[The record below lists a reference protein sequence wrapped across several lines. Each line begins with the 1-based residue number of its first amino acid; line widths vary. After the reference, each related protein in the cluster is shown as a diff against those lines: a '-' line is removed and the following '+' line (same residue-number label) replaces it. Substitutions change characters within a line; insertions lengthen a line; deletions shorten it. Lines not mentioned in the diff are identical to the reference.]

1 VVKRALGLIGVL
13 LVTSGLA
20 ACGSGGG
27 SIKVDAIFHQVGD
40 LPRFATVQSSDV
52 VIGSVRAINLDGYNA
67 RVTLRIDKGARIPR
81 NALALIRSTS
91 LLGEE
96 FVELRAPSNETPSP
110 QPLQNGDVIP
120 LDRTSRIPGLDDAL
134 ISLGRLLQGGTTADL
149 ATVIRSSSQ
158 ILKDKGTELGQ
169 IFSEL
174 RQITPVLANRA
185 PDLATAI
192 DNLNSA
198 ISAVAGSTDIVARAI
213 SSTADAT
220 EILAAQRADLDRL
233 VSSLDNASSVLAR
246 FTKATEPST
255 DRQVKDLT
263 LVLDKVMTAT
273 GDLDKALSSLARFTD
288 LWPRAFPGD
297 YLQLEVILS
306 LTNTGPPGTGSAAL
320 SPSAPAVAQA
330 PAASKQASKAST
342 LADLLWGPTR

>member
-1 VVKRALGLIGVL
+1 VKRALGLVGAL
-13 LVTSGLA
+13 LVASGLA

-40 LPRFATVQSSDV
+40 LPRFANVQSSDI
-52 VIGSVRAINLDGYNA
+52 VIGSVRGISLDGYNA
-67 RVTLRIDKGARIPR
+67 RVTLRVDKDARIPR

-96 FVELRAPSNETPSP
+96 FVELRTPANEPPSP
-110 QPLQNGDVIP
+110 QLLQNGDVIP
-120 LDRTSRIPGLDDAL
+120 LARTTRIPGLDDAL
-134 ISLGRLLQGGTTADL
+134 ISLGRLLEGGTTADL
-149 ATVIRSSSQ
+149 ATVIHSSAQ

-169 IFSEL
+169 IFTEL
-174 RQITPVLANRA
+174 RQITPVLAGRA

-198 ISAVAGSTDIVARAI
+198 ISTVAGSTDVVSRAI

-220 EILAAQRADLDRL
+220 EILAKQRTDLDRL
-233 VSSLDNASSVLAR
+233 VSSLNNASSVLAR
-246 FTKATEPST
+246 FTKATAPTT
-255 DRQVKDLT
+255 DRQIKDLT
-263 LVLDKVMTAT
+263 LVLDKVMTTT
-273 GDLDKALSSLARFTD
+273 GDLDKALSSLAKFTD

-297 YLQLEVILS
+297 YLQLDVVQSLS
-306 LTNTGPPGTGSAAL
+306 DTGPPGTGSAAL
-320 SPSAPAVAQA
+320 SPNAAAAARAPGTSNPALKA
-330 PAASKQASKAST
+330 PT

>member
-1 VVKRALGLIGVL
+1 M
-13 LVTSGLA
+13 
-20 ACGSGGG
+20 
-27 SIKVDAIFHQVGD
+27 
-40 LPRFATVQSSDV
+40 
-52 VIGSVRAINLDGYNA
+52 
-67 RVTLRIDKGARIPR
+67 
-81 NALALIRSTS
+81 
-91 LLGEE
+91 
-96 FVELRAPSNETPSP
+96 
-110 QPLQNGDVIP
+110 
-120 LDRTSRIPGLDDAL
+120 DRTSRIPGLDDAL

-273 GDLDKALSSLARFTD
+273 GDLDKALSSLAR
-288 LWPRAFPGD
+288 LNLP
-297 YLQLEVILS
+297 
-306 LTNTGPPGTGSAAL
+306 
-320 SPSAPAVAQA
+320 
-330 PAASKQASKAST
+330 
-342 LADLLWGPTR
+342 